1 MSLLNLNST
10 SGRAPR
16 GKKSSRVWMGFGLI
30 IAVLGIGSTFAASIN
45 INGGQDT
52 EFGQG
57 STRTVYCGGDE
68 QVTIAP
74 ISTYVNTVLA
84 TPADTFTARFARS
97 YFTNLMA
104 FTETNVEPSIVNGKR
119 GWWLTNLDR
128 SNLAPNQSLAAVEVN
143 SATYVFSEE
152 LRRDNFEYAGDPAN
166 AADLGY
172 FKVRSSDPGQVVK
185 TPAIEA
191 SEATFRT
198 AGVIISDI
206 PEACDD
212 VVFVLSFFGETG
224 NAQTMISKDGEEVKE
239 VAYNWYSTIGAA
251 YAVSSSRTSYVP
263 TTLVTADT
271 TLDSLK
277 FIFNSAGAT
286 VIEADDLDK
295 IIVETQADS
304 FD

>member
-57 STRTVYCGGDE
+57 STRTVFCGGDQE
-68 QVTIAP
+68 VTIAP
-74 ISTYVNTVLA
+74 FSTYVNTVLA
-84 TPADTFTARFARS
+84 APENSFQTRFALS
-97 YFTNLMA
+97 YFTGPND
-104 FTETNVEPSIVNGKR
+104 FTAESDLTPPPSTVNGLT
-119 GWWLTNLDR
+119 GWWTRGTNTR
-128 SNLAPNQSLAAVEVN
+128 TLAADQSLAAAKLEPG
-143 SATYVFSEE
+143 TYAFTERMEKDGV
-152 LRRDNFEYAGDPAN
+152 P
-166 AADLGY
+166 GY
-172 FKVRSSDPGQVVK
+172 YKINTREFRKVVI

-206 PEACDD
+206 PEECDD

-224 NAQTMISKDGEEVKE
+224 TAQTMISKDGEEVKE
-239 VAYNWYSTIGAA
+239 VAYNWYRTIGAA

-277 FIFNSAGAT
+277 FIFNSVGAT
-286 VIEADDLDK
+286 AIEADDLDK
-295 IIVETQADS
+295 IIIETQADS
-304 FD
+304 F

>member
-1 MSLLNLNST
+1 MSLLNLNSP

-57 STRTVYCGGDE
+57 STRTVFCGGDQE
-68 QVTIAP
+68 VTIAP
-74 ISTYVNTVLA
+74 FSTYVNTVLA
-84 TPADTFTARFARS
+84 APENSFQTRFALS
-97 YFTNLMA
+97 YFTEPNDFTAESDLTPPPSTVNGLTGWWTQGTNTRVLEADQSLTAAKANAGRYA
-104 FTETNVEPSIVNGKR
+104 FTERVLKDGVPGYYKINT
-119 GWWLTNLDR
+119 
-128 SNLAPNQSLAAVEVN
+128 
-143 SATYVFSEE
+143 SEF
-152 LRRDNFEYAGDPAN
+152 R
-166 AADLGY
+166 
-172 FKVRSSDPGQVVK
+172 KVVI

-206 PEACDD
+206 PEECDD

-239 VAYNWYSTIGAA
+239 VAYNWYSEEGTAD
-251 YAVSSSRTSYVP
+251 AVSSSRTSYVP

-277 FIFNSAGAT
+277 FIFNLGGAT
-286 VIEADDLDK
+286 AIEADDLDK
-295 IIVETQADS
+295 IIIETQADS
-304 FD
+304 FS

>member
-1 MSLLNLNST
+1 
-10 SGRAPR
+10 
-16 GKKSSRVWMGFGLI
+16 MGFGLI
-30 IAVLGIGSTFAASIN
+30 IAVLGLGSTFAASIN

-224 NAQTMISKDGEEVKE
+224 TAQTMISKDGEEVKE
-239 VAYNWYSTIGAA
+239 VAYNWYSTVGAA
-251 YAVSSSRTSYVP
+251 YEVSRNRTSYIP
-263 TTLVTADT
+263 TNLVTADT
-271 TLDSLK
+271 TVDSLK
-277 FIFNSAGAT
+277 FIFNSVGAT
-286 VIEADDLDK
+286 AIEADDLDK
-295 IIVETQADS
+295 IIIETQADS
-304 FD
+304 FS

>member
-45 INGGQDT
+45 INGGPDT

-57 STRTVYCGGDE
+57 STRTVFCGGDQE
-68 QVTIAP
+68 VTIAP
-74 ISTYVNTVLA
+74 FSTYVNTVLA

-104 FTETNVEPSIVNGKR
+104 FTETDVEPSIVNGKR

-152 LRRDNFEYAGDPAN
+152 LRRDNFEYAGDPAD

-185 TPAIEA
+185 TPAVEA
-191 SEATFRT
+191 IPATFRT
-198 AGVIISDI
+198 AGVILSDI
-206 PEACDD
+206 PEECDD

-224 NAQTMISKDGEEVKE
+224 TAQTMISKDGEEVKE
-239 VAYNWYSTIGAA
+239 VAYNWYRTIGAA

-277 FIFNSAGAT
+277 FIFSSVGAT
-286 VIEADDLDK
+286 AIEADDLDK
-295 IIVETQADS
+295 IIIETQADS
-304 FD
+304 F